1 MTGLAAATG
10 KVEILVDS
18 LHYETDDYFYH
29 PVTQAIRSEIAVPVT
44 YDDEVLAV
52 ICLDSLQPHYFTS
65 EHRRILMII
74 ERLIGHHLGILQKLE
89 QLTGEIDR
97 LRQDVDYKDPTITS
111 YRLGNIIGNSEK
123 TQEIIDTIQRIS
135 PPLCQRIVQWKK
147 KGIPEQGEFLG
158 LPSILITGETGAGKE
173 FLFNNLFTQLNQI
186 YRNLLSTQRS
196 LPLKKTNIAAYSGE
210 LTYSELF
217 GHKRGAFTGA
227 HSDRRGILEEAH
239 GGVVFWT
246 KSATPTQN
254 PGPAVTFPRQR

>member
-123 TQEIIDTIQRIS
+123 PRRLSIRFSASAPSVPAHRTME
-135 PPLCQRIVQWKK
+135 K